1 MAYSAGNAL
10 MEKRKHKRIQYGR
23 TVNVVT
29 TKGERLKLEVL
40 DYSMGG
46 MGLVGFPELEP
57 GHVLE
62 FESIM
67 TLDGE
72 ERPLDLKGEVIHV
85 QEQFQEYSF
94 GVCFL

>member
-1 MAYSAGNAL
+1 MTQIIGSAL

-23 TVNVVT
+23 MVNVT
-29 TKGERLKLEVL
+29 TETGNNLRLEVL

-46 MGLVGFPELEP
+46 MGLVSHASFEP
-57 GHVLE
+57 GDVLD

-67 TLDGE
+67 TLDGDVRTLE
-72 ERPLDLKGEVIHV
+72 LKGEVRHI
-85 QEQFQEYSF
+85 QEQYQEFSF